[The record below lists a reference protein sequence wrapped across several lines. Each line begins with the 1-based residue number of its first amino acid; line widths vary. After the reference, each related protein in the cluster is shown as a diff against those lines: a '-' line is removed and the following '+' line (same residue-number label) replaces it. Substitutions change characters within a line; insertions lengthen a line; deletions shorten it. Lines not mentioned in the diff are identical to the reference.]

1 MRTLLVLVF
10 LFSPALS
17 ARAEVAHIGSAE
29 VAKLIAA
36 GVPVIDI
43 RTKPEWDETG
53 IVPGSHP
60 LTFFDE
66 KGDADPAAWLKL
78 ARTIAQPGSPVV
90 LICRSGNRTE
100 QVSRFLSE
108 KAGYAKVYN
117 AKDGIREWIKEGRP
131 VVSVAPALASC
142 KAARTC

>member
-1 MRTLLVLVF
+1 MKALLALCLLV
-10 LFSPALS
+10 SIAC
-17 ARAEVAHIGSAE
+17 ARAEVVHVDSAE
-29 VAKLIAA
+29 LGRLIAA

-43 RTKPEWDETG
+43 RTAAEWHETG
-53 IVPGSHP
+53 LVAGSHA

-66 KGDADPAAWLKL
+66 KGGSNPAAWLAH
-78 ARTIAQPGSPVV
+78 ARRIAPPGAPVV

-117 AKDGIREWIKEGRP
+117 VKDGIREWIRQGRP
-131 VVSVAPALASC
+131 VVSAGPALASC
-142 KAARTC
+142 KSARTC

>member
-1 MRTLLVLVF
+1 MKTLLALACLFLAVF
-10 LFSPALS
+10 
-17 ARAEVAHIGSAE
+17 ARAEVVNVDSAE
-29 VAKLIAA
+29 LARLVKA

-53 IVPGSHP
+53 IVPGSHL

-66 KGDADPAAWLKL
+66 KGDADPAAWL
-78 ARTIAQPGSPVV
+78 ARARGIAPPGTPVV

-100 QVSRFLSE
+100 QAARFLSQ

-117 AKDGIREWIKEGRP
+117 AKDGIREWIKQGRQ
-131 VVSVAPALASC
+131 VVSAAPAFANC
-142 KAARTC
+142 RAAKTC